1 MAAESGVRIG
11 DAEREKAATS
21 LREHYASGRLTLDEF
36 QQRLDAVFAAK
47 TDTDLAKI
55 TADLPH
61 TDPYAAPYAAP
72 WPPSQPFSTPAPGYP
87 IGASQGQGY
96 QRCGSRPFSYA
107 RVFLAL
113 CVLAALLIVSFS
125 LPFGAPKFL
134 IILLGILA
142 FCRRIFRRIGGGRR

>member
-11 DAEREKAATS
+11 DAEREKVATS

-61 TDPYAAPYAAP
+61 TDPYAAP
-72 WPPSQPFSTPAPGYP
+72 WPPSQPFSTPAPSYP
-87 IGASQGQGY
+87 IGAGQGQGY
-96 QRCGSRPFSYA
+96 QRRCSRHFSYA
-107 RVFLAL
+107 RVCVAL